1 MARFT
6 ATTENEAVVSADR
19 SAVWAILT
27 DPKALP
33 ELTPFLNE
41 ITTDGDLWRWQMGR
55 IPVLGVSVAPAFT
68 EKMTFEPE
76 ERIEFTHAPP
86 NGKPERAAVAG
97 WYKLEDHEDGTFLA
111 VRLEVC
117 ADLPLP
123 KMASRSVNGVM
134 TRVMTRM
141 GDRFS
146 ANLLRKLN
154 AQQKA

>member
-19 SAVWAILT
+19 SAVWKILT

-41 ITTDGDLWRWQMGR
+41 ITADGDLWRWQMGR

-68 EKMTFEPE
+68 EQMTFDPE
-76 ERIEFTHAPP
+76 HRIEFTHAPP
-86 NGKPERAAVAG
+86 GGKPERAAVAG
-97 WYKLEDHEDGTFLA
+97 WYQLEDHDRGTHLA

-117 ADLPLP
+117 VDLPLP
-123 KMASRSVNGVM
+123 KMATGSVNKVM
-134 TRVMTRM
+134 GRVMTRM

-146 ANLLRKLN
+146 ANLLRKLD
-154 AQQKA
+154 AQQAT